1 MTYELKMSQMHSEM
15 GRMTLF
21 FLLLHHHKVPVTVR
35 TSSLP
40 LLRPTLCVLSPDSS
54 ASRFPLGDISRP
66 TLTVLIAHSAQ
77 FQLHAGLRE
86 LSGQFII
93 GELSRDMV

>member
-1 MTYELKMSQMHSEM
+1 MSQMHSEM
-15 GRMTLF
+15 GRMKLF
-21 FLLLHHHKVPVTVR
+21 NFFQHHKVPVTVR
-35 TSSLP
+35 TSGLP

-54 ASRFPLGDISRP
+54 ASHFPLGDISRP

-86 LSGQFII
+86 LSGQFSI